1 MKLAVTKSYAFA
13 VQASL
18 EQAQRTE
25 SLMLPTLIMPV
36 LDEYVNPTPEVRYIA
51 ARKYMERFSM
61 LQVWFCLYIIQSN
74 VKLPQ
79 TIKYYDPK
87 NPLCGYE
94 IHYKINSAGLYDMNP
109 ELNKSSNHDSPYWR
123 PITTNGATNFE
134 LKYFPLHLNLHLLN
148 VIYYNSLVSEFFRD
162 ITQLKTSPFPQ
173 TPTQTPPTDLR
184 GENLVLYDC
193 ATLQGSGVLNGFG
206 TLIRSLALEPN
217 AFPLILKL
225 PSDEFLFLFVRN
237 LSNDNNPIPNIDKP
251 KDLNEFLTVAQ
262 QKEITKREPIHSY
275 ISSLN
280 ENGLKVLSYL
290 SIKTCR
296 KSDETFYYTPTEIY
310 SLNAI
315 SSMGNVLY
323 EYTTYLKHSYVI
335 SMFTIALKMLGS
347 ITLPRMSRAD
357 PHPFDSQLTE
367 SVRKIL
373 NPNYISQYDRKNTA
387 YQVDPQNNSFDGYT
401 FTSSD
406 YWGIDK
412 IKGKPVNGF
421 DSYPDLL
428 GLGDISS
435 NSPSNNEIHFIEIS
449 QWDIAEGM
457 KYNNL
462 GKANNLMGSKGLIE
476 YADLGKVTPTLT
488 SDPTSGILVSDASVV
503 DKGFLARREYRL
515 PDTDTLFTRLRD
527 VCVKQIIPSQKAT
540 SSGGKYFTK
549 VNVSSVSSLSAKP
562 IKKVI

>member
-1 MKLAVTKSYAFA
+1 
-13 VQASL
+13 
-18 EQAQRTE
+18 
-25 SLMLPTLIMPV
+25 
-36 LDEYVNPTPEVRYIA
+36 
-51 ARKYMERFSM
+51 
-61 LQVWFCLYIIQSN
+61 
-74 VKLPQ
+74 
-79 TIKYYDPK
+79 
-87 NPLCGYE
+87 
-94 IHYKINSAGLYDMNP
+94 MNP
-109 ELNKSSNHDSPYWR
+109 ELKKSSNHDSPYWR
-123 PITTNGATNFE
+123 PIMTNGAKNFE

-173 TPTQTPPTDLR
+173 TPSDTPPTDLR
-184 GENLVLYDC
+184 GENLVWYDC

-206 TLIRSLALEPN
+206 TLIRALALEPN

-251 KDLNEFLTVAQ
+251 KDLNEFLTVTQ

-296 KSDETFYYTPTEIY
+296 KSDGTFYYTPTEIY

-315 SSMGNVLY
+315 SGMGRVFY
-323 EYTTYLKHSYVI
+323 EYTTCLKHSYVI

-347 ITLPRMSRAD
+347 ITLSRMNRAD

-367 SVRKIL
+367 SVREIL
-373 NPNYISQYDRKNTA
+373 NPNYITQYDRKNTA
-387 YQVDPQNNSFDGYT
+387 YHVDPQNNSFDGYT
-401 FTSSD
+401 FTSSN

-412 IKGKPVNGF
+412 TKGKTVEGF

-435 NSPSNNEIHFIEIS
+435 NSPSNNEIHFIEVS
-449 QWDIAEGM
+449 QWDITEGM
-457 KYNNL
+457 KYNNM
-462 GKANNLMGSKGLIE
+462 GKANNLMGSKGLIK
-476 YADLGKVTPTLT
+476 YADYIGKGTLPIAA
-488 SDPTSGILVSDASVV
+488 DPTSGILVSDESAV
-503 DKGFLARREYRL
+503 DKGFLARREYQL
-515 PDTDTLFTRLRD
+515 PKADTLFTCFRD
-527 VCVKQIIPSQKAT
+527 ACVKQIIPSQKAT
-540 SSGGKYFTK
+540 SSGRKYFTK
-549 VNVSSVSSLSAKP
+549 VNILTVSPLSATLRN
-562 IKKVI
+562 IKVIKP